1 MKGTVFH
8 VQFQQIYF
16 IDVSSAWFLSLDND
30 SGDLHFTN
38 WTSNKMLIQL

>member
-16 IDVSSAWFLSLDND
+16 IDVSSAWFLSLDD
-30 SGDLHFTN
+30 SDDLHFTN
-38 WTSNKMLIQL
+38 WTSNKMLIQM